1 MMRAAL
7 LALALAIPTF
17 AADPPKLSAKRET
30 IDAPKDLA
38 PAIRELIDNRATV
51 VADTSGTVCTFWLRK
66 EIPAAETKGGP
77 TYRSIAPGTM
87 VGVVQLARPWT
98 DFRHQEAPA
107 GVYTLRI
114 VVQPE
119 TKDHEGTAPYRD
131 FCILCPAAEDTK
143 PDVLTLK
150 AIVKKSGTATGGT
163 HPVVMLL
170 FPYPNPEELPAIR
183 QYDKRAAIGIR
194 GTLAIEKKTQEL
206 GFALTVVGKSTD

>member
-7 LALALAIPTF
+7 LALALALPTF

-30 IDAPKDLA
+30 IDAPKNLA
-38 PAIRELIDNRATV
+38 PAIRALMDNRATV
-51 VADTSGTVCTFWLRK
+51 VADASGTVSTFWLRK
-66 EIPAAETKGGP
+66 EIPAVETKGGLS
-77 TYRSIAPGTM
+77 YRSIAPGTII
-87 VGVVQLARPWT
+87 GALQLARPWT

-119 TKDHEGTAPYRD
+119 SKDHDGTAPYRD

-143 PDVLTLK
+143 LDVLPLK
-150 AIVKKSGTATGGT
+150 EIVKKSGTATGGT

-170 FPYPNPEELPAIR
+170 FPYPRPEELPTIR
-183 QYDKRAAIGIR
+183 VHDKRIAVGIR
-194 GTLAIEKKTQEL
+194 GTLAIEEKKHTL
-206 GFALTVVGKSTD
+206 GFVMTIIGKSTD